1 MKVTVI
7 GFKSISREALRPG
20 LEKYL
25 PNNTSYIVTPGCS
38 SLALLVSE
46 YADFKGIS
54 ANCPYVGVDRDTPSN
69 RRSVENMLDGAKLLV
84 CFTADGATPGF
95 RLPYAI
101 QIAKSKKIMT
111 HVYNLKIEKKK
122 KKKKKPS
129 SDDSKRNF

>member
-7 GFKSISREALRPG
+7 GFKSISREALRTG

-54 ANCPYVGVDRDTPSN
+54 ANCPYVGIDRDTPSN
-69 RRSVENMLDGAKLLV
+69 RRSVENMLDGAELLV
-84 CFTADGATPGF
+84 CFTADNAKLGF
-95 RLPYAI
+95 RLPYSI
-101 QIAKSKKIMT
+101 QLAKERNIMT
-111 HVYNLKIEKKK
+111 HIYRLKIE
-122 KKKKKPS
+122 KKKKPS
-129 SDDSKRNF
+129 SDDFKRSFR